1 MTEPFSPP
9 RSSWFLKFCECTLG
23 VLAALTTLTSVLN
36 FAPVSFLHRYGHY
49 FNNLLITIVFV
60 SFLGGLCYAIIWHE
74 KEKAGEGNSGIRH
87 AVLQGLIRY
96 WLAYSISVYGFAKIL
111 KTQLQ
116 SPEFN
121 LDMPLGDLSGF
132 ALTWYYFGYSYTL
145 AVILG
150 LFQVGG
156 SILLLFRR
164 TTLIGVM
171 VLLPVMVNI
180 VLINMFYQIASG
192 AFFNSVIYTISLTF
206 LLLLDFKKL
215 KAAFWDLVERLPR
228 VSDKSGVLKNAL
240 RFLVIAA
247 AFTTIQSY
255 FVIHKTDNVL
265 KGTWKVEK
273 LTKNNQTVESAA
285 WLTDTKAWNKVY
297 FAGWSGCAF
306 SPNPYRYK
314 ADESLTGSYEFDS
327 LKNSIRFIH
336 ANPSRADRRIDTL
349 MISVRNRSPKSM
361 QLHFIMSRD
370 TIEMQLARLR

>member
-1 MTEPFSPP
+1 MTETFSQS
-9 RSSWFLKFCECTLG
+9 RSSLFLKICKCTLG
-23 VLAALTTLTSVLN
+23 ILAVLSSLTVILN
-36 FAPVSFLHRYGHY
+36 FVPVSFLHKYGHY
-49 FNNLLITIVFV
+49 YHPLLIGIVTV
-60 SFLGGLCYAIIWHE
+60 AFLGGLVYAILWHE
-74 KEKAGEGNSGIRH
+74 KEKEGKGNSGIRH
-87 AVLQGLIRY
+87 AVLQGVIRY

-121 LDMPLGDLSGF
+121 LDIPVGELSGF

-145 AVILG
+145 AVILA

-180 VLINMFYQIASG
+180 VLINMFYQIAVG

-206 LLLLDFKKL
+206 LLLLDFQKL
-215 KAAFWDLVERLPR
+215 KTAFWDLVEKLPR
-228 VSDKSGVLKNAL
+228 VSDKSGFLKNAL
-240 RFLVIAA
+240 RFVIIAA
-247 AFTTIQSY
+247 AFCTIQYYVVST
-255 FVIHKTDNVL
+255 KTDTVL
-265 KGTWKVEK
+265 KGTWKVET
-273 LTKNNQTVESAA
+273 LRRNSELVSSAA

-297 FAGWSGCAF
+297 FAGWNGCAF

-314 ADESLTGSYEFDS
+314 PDESLTGSYEFDS
-327 LKNSIRFIH
+327 LKNNIRFIH
-336 ANPSRADRRIDTL
+336 GNPSRADRRTDTL
-349 MISVRNRSPKSM
+349 MISVSNRTQKSM
-361 QLHFIMSRD
+361 QLHFVMSRD

>member
-1 MTEPFSPP
+1 M
-9 RSSWFLKFCECTLG
+9 G
-23 VLAALTTLTSVLN
+23 ILAILTSFTFILN
-36 FAPVSFLHRYGHY
+36 FVPASFLHKYGHY
-49 FNNLLITIVFV
+49 FHPLLIGIVIIAI
-60 SFLGGLCYAIIWHE
+60 LGGLVYAHLWHE
-74 KEKAGEGNSGIRH
+74 KENAGAVNSGIRH
-87 AVLQGLIRY
+87 AVLQGVIRY

-121 LDMPLGDLSGF
+121 LDIPLGELSGF

-145 AVILG
+145 AVILA

-180 VLINMFYQIASG
+180 VLINMFYQIAAG

-206 LLLLDFKKL
+206 LLLLDFQKL
-215 KAAFWDLVERLPR
+215 KTAFWDLVEKLPR
-228 VSDKSGVLKNAL
+228 VSDKSGLLKNAL
-240 RFLVIAA
+240 RVVVIAA
-247 AFTTIQSY
+247 AFCTIQY
-255 FVIHKTDNVL
+255 YVVTAKTDTVL

-273 LTKNNQTVESAA
+273 LIKNNHPLGPVA
-285 WLTDTKAWNKVY
+285 WLTDSKAWNKVY
-297 FAGWSGCAF
+297 FAGWNGCAF

-327 LKNSIRFIH
+327 LKNNIRFVH
-336 ANPSRADRRIDTL
+336 PSPSYADKRMDTL
-349 MISVRNRSPKSM
+349 VISVRNRTPKSM
-361 QLHFIMSRD
+361 QLHFVMNHD

>member
-1 MTEPFSPP
+1 MTETFSQP
-9 RSSWFLKFCECTLG
+9 RSSLFLKICECTLG
-23 VLAALTTLTSVLN
+23 ILAALTSMTVVLN
-36 FAPVSFLHRYGHY
+36 FAPVSFLQKYGQY
-49 FNNLLITIVFV
+49 FHSLLIGIVTV
-60 SFLGGLCYAIIWHE
+60 AFLGGLIYAILWHE
-74 KEKAGEGNSGIRH
+74 KEKAGAVNSGIRH
-87 AVLQGLIRY
+87 AVLQGVIRY

-121 LDMPLGDLSGF
+121 LDIPLGELSGF

-145 AVILG
+145 AVILA

-180 VLINMFYQIASG
+180 VLINMFYQIAVG

-206 LLLLDFKKL
+206 LLLLDFQKL
-215 KAAFWDLVERLPR
+215 KTAFWDLVEKLPR
-228 VSDKSGVLKNAL
+228 VSDKSGLLKNAL
-240 RFLVIAA
+240 RFVIIAA
-247 AFTTIQSY
+247 AFCTIQY
-255 FVIHKTDNVL
+255 YVISTKTDTVL

-273 LTKNNQTVESAA
+273 LIRNNQPVEPVA

-297 FAGWSGCAF
+297 FAGWNGCAF

-314 ADESLTGSYEFDS
+314 PDESLTGSYEFDS
-327 LKNSIRFIH
+327 LKNNIRFIYQ
-336 ANPSRADRRIDTL
+336 NKNRADRRTDTTV
-349 MISVRNRSPKSM
+349 ITVRERTAKTM
-361 QLHFIMSRD
+361 QLHFVMARD